1 MTLAQIR
8 RRRLAAIVKVMAA
21 LTLAIIVLTPRMDGD
36 ATDSRYPADET
47 ILAAEAP
54 DLGNLT

>member
-8 RRRLAAIVKVMAA
+8 RRRLAAIVKVVAA
-21 LTLAIIVLTPRMDGD
+21 VMLAIIVLTPRMDGD
-36 ATDSRYPADET
+36 AIESRYPADET